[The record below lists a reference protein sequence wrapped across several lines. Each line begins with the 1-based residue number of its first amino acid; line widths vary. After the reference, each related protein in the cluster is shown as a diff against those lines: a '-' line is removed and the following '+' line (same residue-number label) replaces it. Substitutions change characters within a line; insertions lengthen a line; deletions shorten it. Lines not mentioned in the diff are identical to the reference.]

1 MPCKFRIR
9 PKQEIGDTYHV
20 ALREIKRFGAKYDGD
35 ETGGRFDLKILGLRF
50 KGIARVEGNVIAV
63 EIKEKPLLI
72 PCSLIET
79 STKEYVANL
88 I

>member
-9 PKQEIGDTYHV
+9 PTQDIDATYQI

-50 KGIARVEGNVIAV
+50 RGIARVEGDIIVV
-63 EIKEKPLLI
+63 EITDKPILI
-72 PCSLIET
+72 PCSIIES
-79 STKEYVANL
+79 STKQYVADL
-88 I
+88 L